1 MILLW
6 KKLVMHA
13 FSFLIR
19 THLESWNIIKPTS
32 GKGVAQCKDNQL
44 VRCTRRI
51 ETTTEWLCMP
61 ILKNNTRKQIKDSPR
76 SFFNLMRAHNLAR
89 KDSKKML
96 RAGKLRL
103 TRESLGRIHGILLT
117 TCDKQPDSIW
127 NYNVQSQRHYFNSSF
142 EDIAKSIL
150 AFPVGLRT
158 WSQSQKMIELLP
170 FNLPPLHQY
179 WLKAFKKDHQ
189 TPLLAGEDQI
199 TYHHLKTLPLPMHL
213 WLTFF

>member
-117 TCDKQPDSIW
+117 ACDKQPDSIW
-127 NYNVQSQRHYFNSSF
+127 NYTVQSQRHYFNSSF
-142 EDIAKSIL
+142 EDSQ
-150 AFPVGLRT
+150 VYSGLPS
-158 WSQSQKMIELLP
+158 WIKDMIPISEDDRVILP

>member
-32 GKGVAQCKDNQL
+32 GEGVAQCKDNQL
-44 VRCTRRI
+44 VRCTNRI

-117 TCDKQPDSIW
+117 TCDKQSDSIW

-142 EDIAKSIL
+142 EDSQVYSGLPSWIKDMIPISEDDRVTAIQSSPIT
-150 AFPVGLRT
+150 PVLIKG
-158 WSQSQKMIELLP
+158 I
-170 FNLPPLHQY
+170 
-179 WLKAFKKDHQ
+179 
-189 TPLLAGEDQI
+189 
-199 TYHHLKTLPLPMHL
+199 
-213 WLTFF
+213 